1 MTHLGGR
8 KVGET
13 RQIVAVRAV
22 PDTTSDKTFTH
33 ALRVETMYKRVG
45 AGLLG
50 TGLCALLGSLWMA
63 DGSVLRASFWG
74 WRVLFQAGVLAV
86 CLGAVTVLLEPN
98 TTTSVFLATGIGV
111 LGQLSV
117 SLAMLVV
124 GGDGSVAVFTFLESI
139 LPLLP
144 MGIGYAIGALRFV
157 PALSRGRRLR
167 LDAAGICLGFV
178 VWILGYLF
186 ILLGY
191 DTTVAGGIHPGFLLM
206 LYLVLL
212 VPNLVVG
219 GVLYSLWRLF
229 GEAPQVSQTRNTR
242 GATPADAEQ

>member
-1 MTHLGGR
+1 M
-8 KVGET
+8 
-13 RQIVAVRAV
+13 
-22 PDTTSDKTFTH
+22 F
-33 ALRVETMYKRVG
+33 KRVG
-45 AGLLG
+45 AGLFV
-50 TGLCALLGSLWMA
+50 TGLCALVGSLWMA

-86 CLGAVTVLLEPN
+86 CLGAVTVLLKPN
-98 TTTSVFLATGIGV
+98 TKTSVFLATGIGV
-111 LGQLSV
+111 FGQLSV

-124 GGDGSVAVFTFLESI
+124 GGDGFVAVFTFLESI

-157 PALSRGRRLR
+157 PDLSRGARLR
-167 LDAAGICLGFV
+167 LGAIGILIGFV

-186 ILLGY
+186 ILLAYNVTG
-191 DTTVAGGIHPGFLLM
+191 ARGIHTVFLFM
-206 LYLVLL
+206 VYLLLL

-229 GEAPQVSQTRNTR
+229 GEASQDSPTRETR
-242 GATPADAEQ
+242 GSTPADVEQ